1 MTDLNDPVV
10 RGYLIQ
16 LMGEEGLEMIEKMPA
31 EGEVTDEQIAEATGV
46 MLNIVRRTLFI
57 MNENKLAICRRERDS
72 SSGWLTYLWQLDLSD
87 IESHLAKEKKKLFKN
102 LQLRLESEEDNVFY
116 TCPEGCVRFQFND
129 ASECEFLCPACGE
142 DLMFEDNS
150 PMVEKLTKRLDELKT
165 NNS

>member
-16 LMGEEGLEMIEKMPA
+16 LMGEEGLEMIEKMP

-87 IESHLAKEKKKLFKN
+87 IESHLAKEKKKLIRN
-102 LQLRLESEEDNVFY
+102 LKMRLEFEGDNVFY

-129 ASECEFLCPACGE
+129 ASGCEFLCPVCGE

-150 PMVEKLTKRLDELKT
+150 PMVEKLSKRLNDLQSK
-165 NNS
+165 S